1 MGLLTPNT
9 QKDLPTS
16 PRLGARPFWGGF
28 GGMGVT
34 PVHTTLIPHT
44 PVGVK
49 GVLQENINPALQRPG
64 SVVEKNANAHLNGLG
79 MGMGMGG
86 GLGAFDAFADTNPF
100 TLKTLDAYRMQLWGK
115 MAAQQAHVPS
125 SGMGMGMGNMPHG
138 LTSNLKPAYFASTST
153 SSSLSSKSLAGKTAY
168 PSPPASP
175 APGAGFKGAAAPT
188 REQAALAAIASQ
200 TLLGKL
206 GSAFWEAFS
215 GSEPKNGTGPGNGSD
230 LVRKDWDAD
239 KVRKVLEGRAVVRV
253 VDVEHQIGRSPSP
266 SSSMEKTV
274 ERKPSS
280 VEGCKVNMCD
290 ILEESMR
297 SLTISKK

>member
-1 MGLLTPNT
+1 
-9 QKDLPTS
+9 
-16 PRLGARPFWGGF
+16 
-28 GGMGVT
+28 MGVT

-49 GVLQENINPALQRPG
+49 GVLQENINPALHRPG
-64 SVVEKNANAHLNGLG
+64 SIVEKTNSQLNGLG
-79 MGMGMGG
+79 MGMGT

-115 MAAQQAHVPS
+115 MAAQHAHANAGGN
-125 SGMGMGMGNMPHG
+125 GMGYTPQG
-138 LTSNLKPAYFASTST
+138 LASGLKPAYFASSP
-153 SSSLSSKSLAGKTAY
+153 SSKSQPQSQSLGGKSPY
-168 PSPPASP
+168 PSASHGGKAMP
-175 APGAGFKGAAAPT
+175 VPT
-188 REQAALAAIASQ
+188 REQAVLAAIASQ

-215 GSEPKNGTGPGNGSD
+215 GSGSGMGPSGSAGMG
-230 LVRKDWDAD
+230 VKKEWDAE

-253 VDVEHQIGRSPSP
+253 VDIEEPVLEKKVSAFGVPSP
-266 SSSMEKTV
+266 ILMEK
-274 ERKPSS
+274 KPSALVVDTKPKPSLEKKPCPSASS
-280 VEGCKVNMCD
+280 VCKANVCD